1 MRSLLMLLAVMTR
14 RSSCRALHVPDAD
27 VDTTQDVMVH
37 IPSCNYQGQS
47 ALATGFVCALLAG
60 SPFRDKPSNFTI
72 VAVVSSAGSL
82 LLLFLGLAYARFKR
96 MLLW

>member
-1 MRSLLMLLAVMTR
+1 MRSLLMLRAVMKR
-14 RSSCRALHVPDAD
+14 RSSCRALHAPV
-27 VDTTQDVMVH
+27 VDTSQDVIVH
-37 IPSCNYQGQS
+37 IPSCDHQGQN
-47 ALATGFVCALLAG
+47 APATSSVCALLAG
-60 SPFRDKPSNFTI
+60 SPLRVKPSNFTI